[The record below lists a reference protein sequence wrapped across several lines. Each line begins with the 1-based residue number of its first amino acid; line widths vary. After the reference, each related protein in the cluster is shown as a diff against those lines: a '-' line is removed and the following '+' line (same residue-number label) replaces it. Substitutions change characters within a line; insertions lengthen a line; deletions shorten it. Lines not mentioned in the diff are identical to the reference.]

1 LLEKMKLA
9 NKEMASAAPKRFPLD
24 QKNEPKK
31 VSQSGGL
38 LQVPLLSLAKAGLPL
53 IINFGS
59 CT

>member
-1 LLEKMKLA
+1 MKWA
-9 NKEMASAAPKRFPLD
+9 NKKMASAAPKRFPLD

-38 LQVPLLSLAKAGLPL
+38 LQVPLLNLAKAGLPL
-53 IINFGS
+53 VINFGS